1 MLPAAPAMPESPGT
15 STAGSTATT
24 SATLAPAP
32 GTRTPGTPAFDA
44 ILMLQNLAATPECL
58 ETDVSET
65 DLSGLGESGDDEDDA
80 EELEVSLAFLAQ
92 LLTVTSSRQGHG
104 AQDFETG
111 GQSSGDAQES
121 LDAQE
126 RIVSTR
132 PAEIALPAAA
142 SDSPPAGNGDGEAML
157 TAVRPEPLETRA
169 AGDAPQTLARA
180 AEILSTTTRSAGDLE
195 KSTLTTPA
203 RDPRW
208 ADELGARVSLMI
220 RARESTA
227 SLQLTPVDLGPV
239 EVNVTVKDS
248 QATVHFGASQADTR
262 ALLEAAMPRLRE
274 MLAAQGFQLTDS
286 SVSSGFA
293 RSQGQETRGET
304 RAGAEAET
312 STTESRVVR
321 SLGLLDLYA

>member
-1 MLPAAPAMPESPGT
+1 MMLPAAPATTESPGAPT
-15 STAGSTATT
+15 PAPT
-24 SATLAPAP
+24 SAPAT
-32 GTRTPGTPAFDA
+32 GAQTTGTPAFDA

-58 ETDVSET
+58 EREASET
-65 DLSGLGESGDDEDDA
+65 ELLGLDDSGDDEDNA
-80 EELEVSLAFLAQ
+80 EELEASLAFLAQ

-104 AQDFETG
+104 AQDFEAG
-111 GQSSGDAQES
+111 GQSSGDPQQG
-121 LDAQE
+121 LDGEE
-126 RIVSTR
+126 RLLPAR
-132 PAEIALPAAA
+132 PAEAAVLAAA
-142 SDSPPAGNGDGEAML
+142 TQGPPDGKTDGQAIL
-157 TAVRPEPLETRA
+157 TAVRPEPLESRSV
-169 AGDAPQTLARA
+169 GDAPQALARA
-180 AEILSTTTRSAGDLE
+180 ADILSTAMRSATDLE

-208 ADELGARVSLMI
+208 ADELGARVSLMV

-293 RSQGQETRGET
+293 RSQGQERGGEA

>member
-1 MLPAAPAMPESPGT
+1 MLPAAPATPESPGT
-15 STAGSTATT
+15 STAGPVATG
-24 SATLAPAP
+24 ATLAPA
-32 GTRTPGTPAFDA
+32 GTTGSPAFDA
-44 ILMLQNLAATPECL
+44 ILMLQSLAATPECL

-65 DLSGLGESGDDEDDA
+65 DLLGLDESSDDEDDA
-80 EELEVSLAFLAQ
+80 EELEASLAFLAQ

-104 AQDFETG
+104 AQDFGAG
-111 GQSSGDAQES
+111 GQSSGDAQEGQ
-121 LDAQE
+121 DAQE
-126 RIVSTR
+126 RLVSTR
-132 PAEIALPAAA
+132 PAEIALSIPA
-142 SDSPPAGNGDGEAML
+142 SDSPPAVNSDGEAIL
-157 TAVRPEPLETRA
+157 TAVRAEPLETRA
-169 AGDAPQTLARA
+169 AGDTPQTLARA
-180 AEILSTTTRSAGDLE
+180 AEILSAATRSATDVE
-195 KSTLTTPA
+195 KTTLTTPA

-293 RSQGQETRGET
+293 RSQGQAPRGET